1 MGWTEWPLILFT
13 VLAQTAVGAY
23 WLCSLAVLRN
33 ADGPDAGLKIERR
46 MLAVWIFLIV
56 GFGLSAFHLGSPFR
70 AVNALF
76 RLGHAPLSNE
86 SFFGPL
92 TVACGLLAWF
102 LAITNMGSSALRKL
116 LLVVGMVSSLIFLAS
131 MISFYLMETVP
142 TWNNWTTPVSF
153 IATAL
158 LCGSALATIVLR
170 SADALT
176 ARHETGRRALF
187 ALAAIA
193 CIGAMI
199 ATVSILAMLPGINS
213 SITHAAQLSPDIGQL
228 QAVRF
233 LLLAVGAGLLAL
245 ALRQWQ
251 TQTIPL
257 AFASLVVVFIGEI
270 IGRGVFFALHMTVG
284 LV

>member
-1 MGWTEWPLILFT
+1 MGWNEWPLIFFT

-33 ADGPDAGLKIERR
+33 ADGPDTGLKIERR
-46 MLAVWIFLIV
+46 MLAIWVFLIV

-70 AVNALF
+70 ATNALF

-92 TVACGLLAWF
+92 TVACGLIAWF
-102 LAITNMGSSALRKL
+102 LAITNKGSPALRKF
-116 LLVVGMVSSLIFLAS
+116 LLVVGFVSSIVFLAS

-153 IATAL
+153 IATAF
-158 LCGSALATIVLR
+158 LCGTALATIVLR

-176 ARHETGRRALF
+176 SRHETARRTLF
-187 ALAAIA
+187 IIAAIA
-193 CIGAMI
+193 CIVAMI
-199 ATVSILAMLPGINS
+199 ATISVLAMLPGINS
-213 SITHAAQLSPDIGQL
+213 SINHATQLSPDIGQL
-228 QAVRF
+228 QATRFF
-233 LLLAVGAGLLAL
+233 LLAIGAGLLAL

-257 AFASLVVVFIGEI
+257 ALASLVAVFIGEI
-270 IGRGVFFALHMTVG
+270 IGRGVFFALHMTIG